1 MPESKSDGR
10 DTLCPKLITA
20 RQVQEEY
27 LNIDIRRLRA
37 LLNSYCHYRKIG
49 RQYYYVR
56 EEVEQKLL
64 NTNDNVEYQ
73 LEEKVPIPKRPE
85 RRKK

>member
-1 MPESKSDGR
+1 MPESKSDDGG
-10 DTLCPKLITA
+10 TASPKLITVK
-20 RQVQEEY
+20 QVQKEY
-27 LNIDIRRLRA
+27 LNIDIRRLRSF
-37 LLNSYCHYRKIG
+37 LNMYCHYRKIG

-64 NTNDNVEYQ
+64 STDDNIEYQ
-73 LEEKVPIPKRPE
+73 LKEQVSIPKRPE

>member
-1 MPESKSDGR
+1 MPESKSDDGG
-10 DTLCPKLITA
+10 TIKPKLMTA
-20 RQVQEEY
+20 RQVQKEY
-27 LNIDIRRLRA
+27 INMDIRRLRQF
-37 LLNSYCHYRKIG
+37 LNTYCHYRKIG

-64 NTNDNVEYQ
+64 NTDDNIEY
-73 LEEKVPIPKRPE
+73 LMKEKTVIPKRPE